1 MKRHWAKKEAE
12 ELASMLI
19 FEGKGQGIFDPN
31 AHLTRAETAALLV
44 RAIGIPE
51 PAHTAAL
58 SDISGQWYEE
68 EISSAT
74 EAGFVSGYEDGSFR
88 PNEFVSREEL
98 AVILS
103 RVLEYGSSTSSNA
116 SENYSIP
123 LNDSKEV
130 SNWATEA
137 VQKIIFNGIMLG
149 DNKGDFK
156 PHQTAT
162 RAEMAIIMN
171 RLLNKLG
178 YM

>member
-12 ELASMLI
+12 KLASMLI
-19 FEGKGQGIFDPN
+19 FEGKGQGVFDPN

-44 RAIGIPE
+44 RALGIPV

-58 SDISGQWYEE
+58 SDMAGQWYEV

-74 EAGFVSGYEDGSFR
+74 EAGLVNGYEDGSFR

-103 RVLEYGSSTSSNA
+103 RVLEYGSSTSSKA
-116 SENYSIP
+116 PENYSIH
-123 LNDSKEV
+123 LNDLKDV

-137 VQKIIFNGIMLG
+137 VQKSF
-149 DNKGDFK
+149 
-156 PHQTAT
+156 PTVSW
-162 RAEMAIIMN
+162 
-171 RLLNKLG
+171 
-178 YM
+178 

>member
-1 MKRHWAKKEAE
+1 M
-12 ELASMLI
+12 ASMLI

-68 EISSAT
+68 AISSAT
-74 EAGFVSGYEDGSFR
+74 EAGFVNGYEDGSFR

-116 SENYSIP
+116 SVNYSIS

-137 VQKIIFNGIMLG
+137 VQKIISNGIMIG
-149 DNKGDFK
+149 DNEGDFK